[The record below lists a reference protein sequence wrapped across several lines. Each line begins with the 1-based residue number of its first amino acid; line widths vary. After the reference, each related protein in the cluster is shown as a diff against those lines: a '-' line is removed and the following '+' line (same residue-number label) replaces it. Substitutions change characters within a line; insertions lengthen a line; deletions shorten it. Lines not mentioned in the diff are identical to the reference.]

1 MLLDG
6 PEEFDGA
13 DGSDG
18 ADGADASEGDEFDDG
33 PELLLDPLEPDAA
46 RAIES
51 VVNAGTA
58 YTVAAIKPRRLRA
71 LRRESVVV
79 SSMSLV
85 IFQTPS

>member
-1 MLLDG
+1 VLLDG
-6 PEEFDGA
+6 AEEF
-13 DGSDG
+13 DG

-33 PELLLDPLEPDAA
+33 PELLLDPFEPEAA

-58 YTVAAIKPRRLRA
+58 YAVAAIRPRRLRA
-71 LRRESVVV
+71 LRRESVVA
-79 SSMSLV
+79 SLISFV